1 MLQKTTLEFF
11 VFFFLVSLTQSIHF
25 LSNSVVKCLFPVLLN
40 IMREIKLTL
49 LLPIQ
54 VIGLSRILIHFDL
67 FMSFQR
73 I

>member
-1 MLQKTTLEFF
+1 M
-11 VFFFLVSLTQSIHF
+11 HF
-25 LSNSVVKCLFPVLLN
+25 LSNSVVKCFFLVLLN

-67 FMSFQR
+67 FMSFQG